1 MHKTD
6 FATRRES
13 MVQRQ
18 IANRGVQAP
27 LVLDAMRAVPR
38 EVFLPDDLRP
48 LAYEDTQ
55 LQSQEGHPF
64 SAPYFVAMLIAALEL
79 KGGETVLEIGTGS
92 GYSSAV
98 LSCIAKNVYTVERIG
113 QLAEKAASTLADH
126 GYRNVHVLHG
136 DGTQGWPDHAPYD
149 AILVAAG
156 SPALPRALEKQLI
169 IGGRLVIPMGTAQE
183 AQEVVRVTRLS
194 ETAFKRDDVARL

>member
-1 MHKTD
+1 MSKTD
-6 FATRRES
+6 FANRREA
-13 MVQRQ
+13 MVQHQ
-18 IANRGVQAP
+18 IAHRGVQAP

-38 EVFLPDDLRP
+38 EAFLPDELRE
-48 LAYEDTQ
+48 LAYEDTP

-64 SAPYFVAMLIAALEL
+64 SAPYFVAMMIAALEL

-98 LSCIAKNVYTVERIG
+98 LSRIANNVYTVERVG
-113 QLAEKAASTLADH
+113 QLAEKAAATLADH

-136 DGTQGWPDHAPYD
+136 DGTHGWADHAPYD

-156 SPALPRALEKQLI
+156 SPAIPQTLEKQLN
-169 IGGRLVIPMGTAQE
+169 IGGRLVIPMGTG
-183 AQEVVRVTRLS
+183 QEVQEMVRVTRLS
-194 ETAFKRDDVARL
+194 ETEFKRDHIARL

>member
-1 MHKTD
+1 MNKTD
-6 FATRRES
+6 FAMRRES
-13 MVQRQ
+13 MVQHQ
-18 IANRGVQAP
+18 IANRGVHAP

-38 EVFLPDDLRP
+38 EAFLPEDLRA
-48 LAYEDTQ
+48 LAYEDAP

-64 SAPYFVAMLIAALEL
+64 SAPYFVAMMIAALEL

-98 LSCIAKNVYTVERIG
+98 LSRMAKNVYTVERIG
-113 QLAEKAASTLADH
+113 QLAEKAAATLADH
-126 GYRNVHVLHG
+126 GYHNVHVLHG
-136 DGTQGWPDHAPYD
+136 DGTHGWLDHAPYD

-156 SPALPRALEKQLI
+156 SPAVPQALEKQLK

-183 AQEVVRVTRLS
+183 AQDMVRVTRVS
-194 ETAFKRDDVARL
+194 ETEFKRDNVARL

>member
-1 MHKTD
+1 MPKTD
-6 FATRRES
+6 FAKRRES
-13 MVQRQ
+13 MVQHQ

-38 EVFLPDDLRP
+38 EAFLPDDLRER
-48 LAYEDTQ
+48 AYEDAP

-64 SAPYFVAMLIAALEL
+64 SAPYFVAMMIAALEL
-79 KGGETVLEIGTGS
+79 KGGESVLEIGTGS

-98 LSCIAKNVYTVERIG
+98 LARIAKNVYTVERIG
-113 QLAEKAASTLADH
+113 QLAEKAAAALADH

-136 DGTQGWPDHAPYD
+136 DGTHGWPDHAPYD
-149 AILVAAG
+149 AIMVAAG
-156 SPALPRALEKQLI
+156 SPAVPDALEKQLN

-183 AQEVVRVTRLS
+183 AKKMVRVTRLS
-194 ETAFKRDDVARL
+194 EIEFKRDNVARL

>member
-1 MHKTD
+1 MPKTD
-6 FATRRES
+6 FAKRRES
-13 MVQRQ
+13 MVQHQ

-38 EVFLPDDLRP
+38 ETFLPDELGE
-48 LAYEDTQ
+48 LAYEDTP

-64 SAPYFVAMLIAALEL
+64 SAPYFVAMMIAALEL

-98 LSCIAKNVYTVERIG
+98 LSRIANNVYTVERVG
-113 QLAEKAASTLADH
+113 QLAEKAAATLADH
-126 GYRNVHVLHG
+126 GYRNVHVLHA
-136 DGTQGWPDHAPYD
+136 DGAHGWPDHAPYD

-156 SPALPRALEKQLI
+156 SPAIPQTLERQLN
-169 IGGRLVIPMGTAQE
+169 IGGRLVIPMGTGHEVQE
-183 AQEVVRVTRLS
+183 MVRVTRLS
-194 ETAFKRDDVARL
+194 ETEFKRDNIARL